1 MDALS
6 NDPHGD
12 RVCARRW
19 LGLAISSLVIAGCLS
34 LLLVIGRAPG
44 LDQLFTSAL
53 FFKRCLV
60 VHVDLALVVW
70 FASYL
75 ACLLFLVPG
84 RTRPLAVT
92 RWSGLIGAIGVGLT
106 VLAAVVPDA
115 EPVLSNYVPIVDHP
129 VYLVGLAVFALGV
142 LLAVLDARL
151 LPANEAAEGFF
162 PTPPAA
168 RVGIRAA
175 ALLLVVAAITFV
187 GSVLTTPRTLPT
199 QSYYE
204 LVAWGGGHELQT
216 ASIAGMLANW
226 IILVSLGSGR
236 APVSR
241 RAASILFALLAIP
254 MLIGPLLAI
263 WGTTRPPYYDA
274 FTTLMRWGIW
284 PVVTVML
291 LLIVRSLRDAR
302 RDGISL
308 RDPNL
313 AAFFASAALAI
324 VGFLLG
330 ATIRGADT
338 RVPAHYHASIGAVTV
353 TCMALTWPLLER
365 LGMGLA
371 PGRLRSL
378 VRWQPVLFAVGQAV
392 FAVGFG
398 FAGLHGSGRKTYGV
412 EQHVRGL
419 GEWVGLSVM
428 VAGGVVAVAAGVLFL
443 FAVVRAWRARP
454 PSTAL
459 APLESSQG
467 GVPWK
472 AASIP
477 SRG

>member
-1 MDALS
+1 MDASS
-6 NDPHGD
+6 NDPESD

-19 LGLAISSLVIAGCLS
+19 LGLAVASLVVAGCLS
-34 LLLVIGRAPG
+34 LLLVLGRAPG
-44 LDQLFTSAL
+44 LDRIFTSAL

-84 RTRPLAVT
+84 RTRPLGVT
-92 RWSGLIGAIGVGLT
+92 RWSGRIAAFGVALT
-106 VLAAVVPDA
+106 VLAAAVPGA
-115 EPVLSNYVPIVDHP
+115 EPVLSNYVPVVDHP
-129 VYLVGLAVFALGV
+129 VYLVGLGVFAAGV

-151 LPANEAAEGFF
+151 LPTNEAAEGFF

-187 GSVLTTPRTLPT
+187 GSILTTPRTLAA

-204 LVAWGGGHELQT
+204 LVAWGGGHTLQT
-216 ASIAGMLANW
+216 ASVAGMLANW
-226 IILVSLGSGR
+226 IILVSLGTGR
-236 APVSR
+236 SPVSR
-241 RAASILFALLAIP
+241 RAATILFALLTVP
-254 MLIGPLLAI
+254 MLAGPLLAT

-284 PVVTVML
+284 PVVVAML
-291 LLIVRSLRDAR
+291 LLVARSLREAR

-308 RDPNL
+308 RDPHV
-313 AAFFASAALAI
+313 AAFFASAALTV

-371 PGRLRSL
+371 PGRLRSAM
-378 VRWQPVLFAVGQAV
+378 RWQPALFAAGQAV

-398 FAGLHGSGRKTYGV
+398 LAGLHGSGRKTYGA

-419 GEWVGLSVM
+419 GEWLGLSVM
-428 VAGGVVAVAAGVLFL
+428 VVGGFVAVAAGVLFL
-443 FAVVRAWRARP
+443 FAVVRAWRARTRSP
-454 PSTAL
+454 GL
-459 APLESSQG
+459 DELESPQG
-467 GVPWK
+467 GVSWK
-472 AASIP
+472 AASIQ